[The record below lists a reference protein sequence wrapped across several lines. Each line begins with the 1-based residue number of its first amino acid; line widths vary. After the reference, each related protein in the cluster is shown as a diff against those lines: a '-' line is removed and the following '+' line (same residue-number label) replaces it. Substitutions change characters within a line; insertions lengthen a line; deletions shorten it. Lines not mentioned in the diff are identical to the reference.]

1 MDDPQVKVPKG
12 AGKRVAQRLGER
24 QSLVKDSALA

>member
-1 MDDPQVKVPKG
+1 MDDPQAGVLNG

-24 QSLVKDSALA
+24 QSRSKDSALA